1 MFLIVRSAT
10 VSLRSFS
17 TVRIDHNLGYTVKS
31 MFISPKR
38 LTGLNQGSH
47 VTFLVL
53 NSGLLLLIYFFVKL
67 VSILCHVTPSRDLN
81 LVILQKSLCSNMAVT
96 LNITYLLIPIY
107 LKLHNGPFLIQSKK
121 YPNVQS
127 YSRDLRHVASLVS
140 KTVKPYQG
148 RWKTFTLE
156 LPTWTV

>member
-1 MFLIVRSAT
+1 MILLIIRSAT
-10 VSLRSFS
+10 VCYDRLLRYVLIKIWAIQYN
-17 TVRIDHNLGYTVKS
+17 T

-38 LTGLNQGSH
+38 LTGLNQDSH

-53 NSGLLLLIYFFVKL
+53 NFGLLLLIYFFVKL
-67 VSILCHVTPSRDLN
+67 VSILCHVTSSRDIN

-127 YSRDLRHVASLVS
+127 YSRDLR
-140 KTVKPYQG
+140 
-148 RWKTFTLE
+148 
-156 LPTWTV
+156 